1 MKKVSSAE
9 MAKRFSMYCDLAL
22 NAPIVVTKNGR
33 DRLVMLG
40 VDEYN
45 FLRDLVQ
52 KSGKPASKRRGQAA
66 GSPRQED
73 RPFVDRPFFALR
85 PGVEARLIARANGS
99 FGAAATLKMRFGIFV
114 LGADFVAH
122 DERRLRQRED
132 ERQRQNAEDLEIHPV
147 VVVRMRRRT
156 SLSPASAKKN
166 RPQRMVSL
174 RQPASSMWIA
184 MSKTIGSSSLPK

>member
-52 KSGKPASKRRGQAA
+52 KSGKPASKSAA
-66 GSPRQED
+66 KPRV
-73 RPFVDRPFFALR
+73 RP
-85 PGVEARLIARANGS
+85 
-99 FGAAATLKMRFGIFV
+99 
-114 LGADFVAH
+114 
-122 DERRLRQRED
+122 
-132 ERQRQNAEDLEIHPV
+132 
-147 VVVRMRRRT
+147 
-156 SLSPASAKKN
+156 AKKTGH
-166 RPQRMVSL
+166 S
-174 RQPASSMWIA
+174 
-184 MSKTIGSSSLPK
+184 